1 MDVHH
6 KWSLQLFEGCVQ
18 SECGLRRSWA
28 EVVKGVQQTN
38 SSTPPSQP
46 MEEIKALE
54 AALGAVPDNVE
65 LFGKYVFSW
74 RGGLNTP
81 AKLRETANPWINV
94 SASKAKQASIAQ
106 QQVAQAAF
114 EKAEADESRIRAEL
128 AELEKQA
135 LSQTTQLTCLQTIS
149 CKAAQLSAAVTEL
162 SRHVPATEAST
173 I

>member
-1 MDVHH
+1 
-6 KWSLQLFEGCVQ
+6 
-18 SECGLRRSWA
+18 
-28 EVVKGVQQTN
+28 
-38 SSTPPSQP
+38 

-65 LFGKYVFSW
+65 LFGKYVLPW

-135 LSQTTQLTCLQTIS
+135 LSQTTQPTCLQTIS